1 MSTHALGRAEP
12 AMGMR
17 VLRHLDLVVL
27 ALALAIFVAAGL
39 PLLGWGVAAAAW
51 VAQRAIGFVLERKAR
66 STNEPR
72 SVAGLMVASMLTRG
86 WLVALAIFGA
96 GLVENDAGLSAAVL
110 FLLLFT
116 VHLTVNMGL
125 RPFED
130 EERSA

>member
-1 MSTHALGRAEP
+1 
-12 AMGMR
+12 MGMR

-27 ALALAIFVAAGL
+27 LLALGVFVAAGL
-39 PLLGWGVAAAAW
+39 PILGWGAAAVAW
-51 VAQRAIGFVLERKAR
+51 LAQRAIAIVLERKAR

-86 WLVALAIFGA
+86 WLVALAIFAA
-96 GLVENDAGLSAAVL
+96 GLVENDAGLAAAVL

-116 VHLTVNMGL
+116 VHLTVNMAL
-125 RPFED
+125 RPFEN